1 MKQALPGILLVIL
14 LIAAFSTL
22 IYAVVSGAVWQF
34 ALWFVASDIAVS
46 VFLGTLITIALL
58 LFLVSRQGVRR

>member
-1 MKQALPGILLVIL
+1 MKQALPGMLLVIL
-14 LIAAFSTL
+14 LIALFSSVV
-22 IYAVVSGAVWQF
+22 YAVVSGAAWQF
-34 ALWFVASDIAVS
+34 ALWFVASDVAVS